1 MIYLKLKVLVSTL
14 TVRTTQ
20 KHQIVIIPRVL
31 TVIIQLKYCLPLL
44 QSYNNIRPL
53 NSATL

>member
-20 KHQIVIIPRVL
+20 KHQTVIIPRVL

-44 QSYNNIRPL
+44 QSYDNIRPL
-53 NSATL
+53 ISATL